1 MPKENQALRRVAIL
15 VASLD
20 MQTADA
26 LLAQMPGEQADLV
39 RQTIL
44 ELGDV
49 DPAEERE
56 VIDDFFR
63 NGPPASKQGLGGSE
77 FDRQASRRPARA
89 TAPTTTPAPAPM
101 RPSIPSMRDDEPFTF
116 LHEADNEKLTLLLLD
131 ERPQTIA
138 LVVSHLPEDRA
149 VVVLGNLPAA
159 IQAEVIRR
167 WVDLEDADPEILR
180 EVGRGLQSRITSQA
194 IDDDRHTLG
203 LARVG
208 RILAAAAPRL
218 KHQILTNLEAYDAD
232 LAAHLGPRRLD
243 FEDLEQF
250 DDASL
255 ATLLK
260 ASDPQV
266 AILALAG
273 ARGSLV
279 ERVVRNLPPREAKIL
294 RRSLDHLG
302 PTRISDVEQAQETM
316 ARLAEKLEAEGRVSG
331 VRGMALSL
339 AS

>member
-1 MPKENQALRRVAIL
+1 M

-26 LLAQMPGEQADLV
+26 LLAQMPGEQSDLV

-49 DPAEERE
+49 DPVEERE

-63 NGPPASKQGLGGSE
+63 NGPPANKQGLGGTE
-77 FDRQASRRPARA
+77 FDRQPPRRPVRA
-89 TAPTTTPAPAPM
+89 TAPTPAPAPM
-101 RPSIPSMRDDEPFTF
+101 RPSASTMRDDEPFTF
-116 LHEADNEKLTLLLLD
+116 LREADNAKLTLLLLD

-149 VVVLGNLPAA
+149 VIVLGNLPAA

-194 IDDDRHTLG
+194 IDDNRHSLG
-203 LARVG
+203 LARMN

-255 ATLLK
+255 AVLLK

>member
-1 MPKENQALRRVAIL
+1 MPKANQAIRRAAIL

-20 MQTADA
+20 MHLADA

-39 RQTIL
+39 RRTIV

-49 DPAEERE
+49 DPGEERE
-56 VIDDFFR
+56 AIDEFFR
-63 NGPPASKQGLGGSE
+63 NGPPVNQRDFGGVE
-77 FDRQASRRPARA
+77 LDRPPTFRPARA
-89 TAPTTTPAPAPM
+89 AAPPPRSPALPK
-101 RPSIPSMRDDEPFTF
+101 REDEPFRF
-116 LHEADNEKLTLLLLD
+116 LHEADNEKLTVLLLD

-149 VVVLGNLPAA
+149 VAVLASLPAA
-159 IQAEVIRR
+159 IQAEVVRR
-167 WVDLEDADPEILR
+167 WVDLEEADPEILR

-194 IDDDRHTLG
+194 ASDDRRTLG
-203 LARVG
+203 LARVA
-208 RILAAAAPRL
+208 RILAAASP
-218 KHQILTNLEAYDAD
+218 KFSHQILTNLEAYDSD

-243 FEDLEQF
+243 FDDLEQF

-255 ATLLK
+255 TTLLK
-260 ASDPQV
+260 AADPQV
-266 AILALAG
+266 AVLALAG
-273 ARGSLV
+273 ARGRLV
-279 ERVVRNLPPREAKIL
+279 DRVVRNLPSREAKL
-294 RRSLDHLG
+294 FRRSLDHLG
-302 PTRISDVEQAQETM
+302 PTRISDVEQAQETL

>member
-1 MPKENQALRRVAIL
+1 MPKDHHAMRRAAIL

-26 LLAQMPGEQADLV
+26 LLAQMSGEQADLV
-39 RQTIL
+39 RRTII

-49 DPAEERE
+49 DLAEERE
-56 VIDDFFR
+56 VIDEFFR
-63 NGPPASKQGLGGSE
+63 NGPPASQRDNGGIE
-77 FDRQASRRPARA
+77 LDRSPTRRPARA
-89 TAPTTTPAPAPM
+89 AVSPSLPRPTPQPP
-101 RPSIPSMRDDEPFTF
+101 RDDEPFRF
-116 LHEADNEKLTLLLLD
+116 LHEANNERLASLLLD

-138 LVVSHLPEDRA
+138 LVVSHLPESRA
-149 VVVLGNLPAA
+149 VAVLAALPAA

-167 WVDLEDADPEILR
+167 WVDLEEADPEILR

-194 IDDDRHTLG
+194 LDDNRHTLG
-203 LARVG
+203 LARVA
-208 RILAAAAPRL
+208 RILAAAGSKL
-218 KHQILTNLEAYDAD
+218 KHQILTNLEAYDSE
-232 LAAHLGPRRLD
+232 LAAHLGPRRLEFD
-243 FEDLEQF
+243 ELEQF

-260 ASDPQV
+260 SADPQV

-279 ERVVRNLPPREAKIL
+279 DRVVRNLPPREAKLL

-302 PTRISDVEQAQETM
+302 PTRISDVEQAQEDLV
-316 ARLAEKLEAEGRVSG
+316 RLAEKLEAEGRVSG